1 MISKRHFGYEA
12 FIIAD
17 TKCLFDKLR
26 LKTLQ
31 DFYCAFIILCVGTKI
46 IGVLSITQTLVTQLQ
61 QLRLNRWTPKSVG
74 TGSPTLDSLVLHGS
88 FRSMLHCIIHGEYG
102 CSKIFFLFVSIECKL
117 FIFYFFSTF
126 TKELGLSGKIQKTQ
140 SVFASN
146 FFQEKN

>member
-1 MISKRHFGYEA
+1 MISKRHFGYET

-46 IGVLSITQTLVTQLQ
+46 IGVQSITQTLVTQLQ

-88 FRSMLHCIIHGEYG
+88 FRSMLHCKFMASTGAAKFSFFSSPLSVNISYFISFLPLPKSWGFQERFRKR
-102 CSKIFFLFVSIECKL
+102 SQFSQAIFFMK
-117 FIFYFFSTF
+117 
-126 TKELGLSGKIQKTQ
+126 
-140 SVFASN
+140 
-146 FFQEKN
+146 KN